1 MLNRT
6 QLAKTNKWKYLLT
19 RQIPRCQISRILFPW
34 CCHQKAR
41 IQGDKHGLVKSRFQS
56 SEMSQAITSIGY
68 SLNFPHDPRLDDEY
82 FGIFCQNTNLWMSTT
97 CLSAGEEVFVLRFAG
112 EAVMVEF
119 APLLTFAP
127 LKVATS
133 SLTPLHLILCA
144 QICTWQQILQRA
156 HFYQTGSVSGSWHP
170 IIRISI
176 SAGVKVCSYMIAGKG
191 ATSLDP

>member
-1 MLNRT
+1 MLNRA

-119 APLLTFAP
+119 TSLLDIAP

-133 SLTPLHLILCA
+133 SVCASLTPMNLILCA
-144 QICTWQQILQRA
+144 QIGAWRKILQRE
-156 HFYQTGSVSGSWHP
+156 HFYQT
-170 IIRISI
+170 
-176 SAGVKVCSYMIAGKG
+176 A
-191 ATSLDP
+191 SLAP